1 MPADCAAV
9 LPEPV
14 WEQIWVKPGSEVWR
28 VDTTAGGRYVKIA
41 AGAEEAQLDDEAHR
55 LEWAHGRLPVPTPE
69 VLARA
74 QGADDRSWLVT
85 AALEGVPAHDPG
97 WRVDRV
103 EAMVEGVGAG
113 LRRLHDTDP
122 AACPFRIGVEDL
134 LASATERVAAGGVD
148 PTSMASPTYRRHDAE
163 SLLDH
168 LRATRPVEPAADLV
182 VAHGD
187 AVLPN
192 VLLRPSPSRQDGAV
206 LTGLVDLGRLG
217 VSDRYRDLALVARS
231 LVLNVGPEPTWRPFD
246 AYGLPHPDPLR
257 MEWYALADDMW

>member
-1 MPADCAAV
+1 
-9 LPEPV
+9 
-14 WEQIWVKPGSEVWR
+14 
-28 VDTTAGGRYVKIA
+28 
-41 AGAEEAQLDDEAHR
+41 
-55 LEWAHGRLPVPTPE
+55 
-69 VLARA
+69 
-74 QGADDRSWLVT
+74 
-85 AALEGVPAHDPG
+85 
-97 WRVDRV
+97 
-103 EAMVEGVGAG
+103 MVEGVGTG

-122 AACPFRIGVEDL
+122 ATCPFRIGVDDL

-148 PTSMASPTYRRHDAE
+148 PTSMASATYQRHDAE

-168 LRATRPVEPAADLV
+168 LRDTRPDEPEADLV

-192 VLLRPSPSRQDGAV
+192 LLLRPPSPRQAAAT
-206 LTGLVDLGRLG
+206 LTGMVDLGRLG

-231 LVLNVGPEPTWRPFD
+231 LVLNVGPEPAWRLFD